1 MRISAKA
8 RYGLATMIYFSTRYP
23 HQLKFTV
30 AEVSETLKI
39 SKIYL
44 EQVFTQLRM
53 AGIVQATKG
62 SQGGYSLCRRPDEI
76 SAYEVLAAA
85 ETSLFEATPATV
97 GENAGYIEK
106 TMTDQVFSA
115 LDHTVKDSLSAI
127 TLQQLADSANANNA
141 TGYMYYL

>member
-1 MRISAKA
+1 
-8 RYGLATMIYFSTRYP
+8 
-23 HQLKFTV
+23 
-30 AEVSETLKI
+30 
-39 SKIYL
+39 
-44 EQVFTQLRM
+44 
-53 AGIVQATKG
+53 
-62 SQGGYSLCRRPDEI
+62 
-76 SAYEVLAAA
+76 
-85 ETSLFEATPATV
+85 V